1 MGKRVVSLEINQWI
15 EYQSQED
22 ELREHYQWLGQGELI
37 ELSTFS
43 RLAYVDENDARIE
56 LKWRPES
63 VSSRPSLLEIRQPA
77 YTLFFDLE
85 GMTVTPYQT
94 PQGIW
99 DLNVKTLAMSWAT
112 VEGVQRLDL
121 SYELIL
127 NEELLGK
134 YDFQLIYQ

>member
-56 LKWRPES
+56 LKWRPER

>member
-56 LKWRPES
+56 LKWRPDS

>member
-22 ELREHYQWLGQGELI
+22 ELREHYHWLGQGELV
-37 ELSTFS
+37 ELSSFS

-56 LKWRPES
+56 LKWRPDS

>member
-56 LKWRPES
+56 LKWRPDS

-77 YTLFFDLE
+77 YTLFFDFERL
-85 GMTVTPYQT
+85 TVTPYQT